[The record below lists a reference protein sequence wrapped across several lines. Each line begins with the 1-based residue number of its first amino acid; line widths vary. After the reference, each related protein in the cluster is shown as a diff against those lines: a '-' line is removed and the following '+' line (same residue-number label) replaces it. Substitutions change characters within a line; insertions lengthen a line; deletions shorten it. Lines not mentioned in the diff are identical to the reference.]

1 MVKNISVAT
10 AAVTTALL
18 LGGCASVVNSPH
30 QTVSV
35 LSKDQRG
42 SDVTDARC
50 ELQNDKGV
58 WHVTTPGSVMVQR
71 SNQDLQIACSKTGYD
86 TSRRPVTSEMQGA
99 MLGNIILGGAIG
111 AAIDHSNGSAYE
123 YPPVIEIS
131 MMLLTPEEI
140 AARAARE
147 AQAKAEAQVRAE
159 RAVVLAA
166 AAAARAATLAPMA
179 IGTGRK
185 PQEGDEW
192 EYLVTDRI
200 FGKQKKL
207 LWRVKSTGDQGV
219 AEELLVDGNPVQT
232 WTFNGRPVA
241 IGAPTDMGFIFGQH
255 WDALTRIPELQVQ
268 GQLGDCVQRG
278 QCIIDSKISRMD
290 RITIAAGTFDA
301 VRIDGTLI
309 LAHMAVRPKANI
321 SIWYSQRDR
330 RVLKQVAIMRDVS
343 RTIDETIELRA
354 ARAYP

>member
-1 MVKNISVAT
+1 MFKSILV
-10 AAVTTALL
+10 AVTTVTTVLF

-30 QTVSV
+30 QTVSITA
-35 LSKDQRG
+35 KDQRG

-50 ELQNDKGV
+50 ELQNDKGI
-58 WHVTTPGSVMVQR
+58 WHLATPGSVMVQR

-111 AAIDHSNGSAYE
+111 AAIDHSNGAAYE
-123 YPPVIEIS
+123 YPPLVEIS

-147 AQAKAEAQVRAE
+147 AQAKVDAQARAE
-159 RAVVLAA
+159 RASAMAA
-166 AAAARAATLAPMA
+166 AAIARVATLAPMA

-192 EYLVTDRI
+192 EYLATDRI

-207 LWRVKSTGDQGV
+207 LWRVKSADDQGV
-219 AEELLVDGNPVQT
+219 AEELLVDGHPAQT

-241 IGAPTDMGFIFGQH
+241 IGAPTDMGFVFGQH

-290 RITIAAGTFDA
+290 RVTIAAGTFDA
-301 VRIDGTLI
+301 VRIDGTMI
-309 LAHMAVRPKANI
+309 LAHMALRPSAKI
-321 SIWYSQRDR
+321 TIWYSHRDR
-330 RVLKQVAIMRDVS
+330 RVLKQVALMRDSS